1 MGIVTMVAR
10 AAFEHP
16 AEAVYD
22 FVSNPAN
29 WVKTYPGSE
38 DEEGL
43 PGDKVLEVG
52 DRWVETGPRGERY
65 SWQVAMA
72 RRPELWV
79 CTTLGRLGHEKDG
92 SGGVEG
98 NIRIEY
104 RFSRPGG
111 GITLFERTYITESV
125 PGVALPDIFLT
136 SMNPAHAETY
146 FEGIARELAKGAASG
161 D

>member
-1 MGIVTMVAR
+1 MGIVTMVAE
-10 AAFEHP
+10 AGFEFP
-16 AEAVYD
+16 AETVYD

-43 PGDKVLEVG
+43 PPELPLKVG
-52 DRWVETGPRGERY
+52 DCWTETGPRGECY

-72 RRPELWV
+72 HRPELWV
-79 CTTLGRLGHEKDG
+79 CHTLGRLGHEADG
-92 SGGVEG
+92 SGGVAG
-98 NIRIEY
+98 RIRIEY

-111 GITLFERTYITESV
+111 GITLFRRTYITESV
-125 PGVALPDIFLT
+125 PGEVLPDIFLT

-146 FEGIARELAKGAASG
+146 FEGIARELAKA
-161 D
+161 